1 MRLEMLIRSPFILY
15 RQIAADWLKSSL
27 LPSRLIIHQRTLTNN
42 TKLLKMPPTQLQ
54 HQNGLTT
61 EMPSLPLLLESQT
74 GEDTGILLAKM
85 NVPRTKNAL
94 SRALVNQFREAVDR
108 LRYDRN
114 ARVLIIKSAVPGTFC
129 TGADLKERRQM
140 TEIEVFQFVD
150 FLRRTFNEIS
160 ALPFPVL
167 AAIDGFALGGG
178 LELAMACDIRIASP
192 QSKLGLVETKL
203 AIIPGAGG
211 TQRLP
216 RIVGLAKAKELIFT
230 GKVLTGS
237 EALSIGLIN
246 QLVENPVD
254 KAFEIA
260 RQILKTGPIASKM
273 AKIALDRGSEL
284 ELASGMVVEQQCY
297 AQIMPTKDRL
307 EALKAFAEKREPKYK
322 GE

>member
-1 MRLEMLIRSPFILY
+1 MRLKMLIRSPLILY
-15 RQIAADWLKSSL
+15 RQTAVYWLKESSL
-27 LPSRLIIHQRTLTNN
+27 LPSRLIIQRTLTNKI
-42 TKLLKMPPTQLQ
+42 KLLKMPPTQIQQQNEMSEIIHLQ
-54 HQNGLTT
+54 
-61 EMPSLPLLLESQT
+61 PLLVEVQT
-74 GEDTGILLAKM
+74 GDDKGILLAKM

-94 SRALVNQFREAVDR
+94 SRALVNQFRETVDR
-108 LRYDRN
+108 LRYDSDV
-114 ARVLIIKSAVPGTFC
+114 RVLIIQSSVPGAFC
-129 TGADLKERRQM
+129 SGADLKERRQM

-160 ALPFPVL
+160 ALPFPVI
-167 AAIDGFALGGG
+167 AAIDGVALGGG

-230 GKVLTGS
+230 GKILTGS
-237 EALSIGLIN
+237 EALDIGL
-246 QLVENPVD
+246 
-254 KAFEIA
+254 
-260 RQILKTGPIASKM
+260 GPIASKM

>member
-1 MRLEMLIRSPFILY
+1 
-15 RQIAADWLKSSL
+15 
-27 LPSRLIIHQRTLTNN
+27 
-42 TKLLKMPPTQLQ
+42 MPPTQLQ

-94 SRALVNQFREAVDR
+94 SRALFREAVDR

-237 EALSIGLIN
+237 EALSIGL
-246 QLVENPVD
+246 
-254 KAFEIA
+254 
-260 RQILKTGPIASKM
+260 GPIASKM

>member
-1 MRLEMLIRSPFILY
+1 MLIRSPFILY
-15 RQIAADWLKSSL
+15 RQTAAYWLKSSL
-27 LPSRLIIHQRTLTNN
+27 LPSRLIIHQRTLTNS

-54 HQNGLTT
+54 QQNGLT
-61 EMPSLPLLLESQT
+61 EMPSLPLLLETQT
-74 GEDTGILLAKM
+74 GDDTGILLAKM

-108 LRYDRN
+108 LRYDRS
-114 ARVLIIKSAVPGTFC
+114 ARVLIVQSAVPGTFC

-150 FLRRTFNEIS
+150 FLRRTFNELS

-237 EALSIGLIN
+237 EALNIGLIN
-246 QLVENPVD
+246 QLVENPID

-260 RQILKTGPIASKM
+260 RQILKTVIFF
-273 AKIALDRGSEL
+273 KILIL
-284 ELASGMVVEQQCY
+284 FIFLTV
-297 AQIMPTKDRL
+297 
-307 EALKAFAEKREPKYK
+307 
-322 GE
+322 

>member
-1 MRLEMLIRSPFILY
+1 
-15 RQIAADWLKSSL
+15 
-27 LPSRLIIHQRTLTNN
+27 
-42 TKLLKMPPTQLQ
+42 MPPTQLQ

-94 SRALVNQFREAVDR
+94 SRALFREAVDR

-230 GKVLTGS
+230 GK
-237 EALSIGLIN
+237 IN